1 MAGVIVQNKV
11 IANRQRLLSL
21 NLIANLDN
29 VLGSSRK
36 DICHL
41 DAGMGM
47 FTSSRPLMS
56 TGHIDSSGNGNVFF
70 YLIAVI
76 FKGNY
81 FKFKL
86 FLVHFYISKRNFG
99 GEAYKKGEKSYF

>member
-1 MAGVIVQNKV
+1 MTCVIVQNKV
-11 IANRQRLLSL
+11 ISNRQSFLSL
-21 NLIANLDN
+21 SLVANLDN
-29 VLGSSRK
+29 VLCSSRK
-36 DICHL
+36 NVSHL
-41 DAGMGM
+41 NACVGM

-56 TGHIDSSGNGNVFF
+56 AGHIDSSGNGNVFF

-99 GEAYKKGEKSYF
+99 GIA